1 MCEVRLP
8 SGVTEFFRAKSRRT
22 RAFSLLKILD
32 PQDEESETG
41 RTSHSKPAAGGE
53 QDEGDAIGRIGAMIR
68 ARRQEQGLSLR
79 DLSSRTGLS
88 TGFLSLV
95 ERGQSSLALTS
106 LHAVAKALE
115 MEVAAFFG
123 DNGTPEPHQLPHVT
137 RAEEGF
143 DIAIAA
149 RQRTYKLLSGRA
161 PNRVLEPLLVT
172 VHANETI
179 EEPYSHDGEE
189 FAYVLSGEVRF
200 IIAGTEYRLGPG
212 DSIHFQS
219 TVPHSIHN
227 DTQEPVEAVWV
238 LTPRLF

>member
-1 MCEVRLP
+1 
-8 SGVTEFFRAKSRRT
+8 
-22 RAFSLLKILD
+22 
-32 PQDEESETG
+32 
-41 RTSHSKPAAGGE
+41 
-53 QDEGDAIGRIGAMIR
+53 MIR
-68 ARRQEQGLSLR
+68 ALRQEKGLSLR

-106 LHAVAKALE
+106 LHAVAKALDL
-115 MEVAAFFG
+115 EVAAFFG
-123 DNGTPEPHQLPHVT
+123 ANGTVEPHRLPHVT

-149 RQRTYKLLSGRA
+149 KQRTYKL
-161 PNRVLEPLLVT
+161 
-172 VHANETI
+172 
-179 EEPYSHDGEE
+179 
-189 FAYVLSGEVRF
+189 LSGEVRF

-219 TVPHSIHN
+219 TVPHAIHN